1 MIASY
6 NAWMSYDK
14 LNVFVQLIHLQAA
27 LMIIKVLEVPNLLNL
42 LSFVSAYCFIR
53 QMHQIHVMLT
63 AAPSTRSLT
72 LIDWKDIKGRR
83 KRLQLKQLM
92 CMKWKEIGCLLEI
105 PLPVLQAWGTT
116 YRENPL
122 ECINPV
128 LSHWLDECNGSEYYP
143 ISWEGLQ
150 CLLEDAELS
159 EVTTQL
165 KQALSNPLP

>member
-1 MIASY
+1 MTV
-6 NAWMSYDK
+6 K
-14 LNVFVQLIHLQAA
+14 VQ
-27 LMIIKVLEVPNLLNL
+27 EVPSLPN
-42 LSFVSAYCFIR
+42 LSFVSACLLLYQSDRSKATLIYYYVT
-53 QMHQIHVMLT
+53 QT

-83 KRLQLKQLM
+83 RRLQLKQLM

-128 LSHWLDECNGSEYYP
+128 LSHWLDECNGTPDHEYYP
-143 ISWEGLQ
+143 LSWEGLH

-159 EVTTQL
+159 EVTSEL
-165 KQALSNPLP
+165 KQALANPLP

>member
-1 MIASY
+1 MYHLFLIVDSTSSKPNDNIGDRSTQSPEFIKLCKLQHFIINARHKCCYMQTAS
-6 NAWMSYDK
+6 
-14 LNVFVQLIHLQAA
+14 
-27 LMIIKVLEVPNLLNL
+27 
-42 LSFVSAYCFIR
+42 
-53 QMHQIHVMLT
+53 
-63 AAPSTRSLT
+63 PSTRSLT
-72 LIDWKDIKGRR
+72 LIDWKDIKGKR

-128 LSHWLDECNGSEYYP
+128 LSHWLDECNSSDYYP

-159 EVTTQL
+159 EVTAEL
-165 KQALSNPLP
+165 KQALTSPS

>member
-1 MIASY
+1 MTV
-6 NAWMSYDK
+6 K
-14 LNVFVQLIHLQAA
+14 VQ
-27 LMIIKVLEVPNLLNL
+27 EVPSLPNA
-42 LSFVSAYCFIR
+42 SFVSACLLLYQSDRSSATLIINYVT
-53 QMHQIHVMLT
+53 QT

-83 KRLQLKQLM
+83 RRLQLKQLI

-128 LSHWLDECNGSEYYP
+128 LSHWLDEYNGTADHEYYP
-143 ISWEGLQ
+143 LSWEGLH

-159 EVTTQL
+159 EVTSEL
-165 KQALSNPLP
+165 KQALANPLL